1 MTDTVT
7 VYPELSGMAKVAL
20 DRMMKERLRRRLYQ
34 RAYRKRVAE
43 KKNGNERLKPD
54 HSSMGTGWRSVD
66 RYSPC
71 KGRIPWNWWSHQM
84 LLEGGFTSKGLSS
97 TRLLRSRIREQCVL
111 RSFRL
116 CANREH

>member
-43 KKNGNERLKPD
+43 KKNEKKD
-54 HSSMGTGWRSVD
+54 
-66 RYSPC
+66 
-71 KGRIPWNWWSHQM
+71 
-84 LLEGGFTSKGLSS
+84 
-97 TRLLRSRIREQCVL
+97 
-111 RSFRL
+111 
-116 CANREH
+116 